1 MPPVGQYVFA
11 EMPRKI
17 ATSYRREAKM
27 PPLLHGRTVLRY
39 LTFKQQFTEKPQ
51 FMVPSAREN
60 NSPTR
65 RRSS

>member
-1 MPPVGQYVFA
+1 
-11 EMPRKI
+11 
-17 ATSYRREAKM
+17 M

-39 LTFKQQFTEKPQ
+39 LTFKQQFAKKRQ

-60 NSPTR
+60 SSPSR